1 MQSYFV
7 KKSFRNRY
15 SAIKILKRIK
25 IEKSVCKNIKSMSR
39 MLRYI
44 FFLRKSLFVIV
55 LLPEFYNF
63 APDFKIR

>member
-1 MQSYFV
+1 
-7 KKSFRNRY
+7 
-15 SAIKILKRIK
+15 
-25 IEKSVCKNIKSMSR
+25 MSR

>member
-25 IEKSVCKNIKSMSR
+25 IEKSVCKKYKIYVKNA
-39 MLRYI
+39 
-44 FFLRKSLFVIV
+44 SLY
-55 LLPEFYNF
+55 LLFKEKLVCDCSF
-63 APDFKIR
+63 AGIL